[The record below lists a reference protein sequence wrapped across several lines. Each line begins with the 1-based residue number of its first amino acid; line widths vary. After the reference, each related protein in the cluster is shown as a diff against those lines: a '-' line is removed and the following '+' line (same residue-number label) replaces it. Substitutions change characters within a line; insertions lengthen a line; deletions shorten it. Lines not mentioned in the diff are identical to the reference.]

1 MILNEIKEMRKD
13 IEIGREEMKG
23 EIRRL
28 EEKWYKR
35 KKEIDEKIKKL
46 EDKLEKLE
54 MKREG
59 REKDRES
66 EDRRKEAEE
75 KGYVEKIREEMK
87 EVKNKLEEKEKQER
101 RNKIVVKEI
110 EEGEEDKEKA
120 TKTFLKEVFDIK
132 EGIKKIEII
141 GKKGRQVAVVELIN
155 WEVKQKI
162 MKEKKKLR
170 WKKIYI
176 DHDLTRREKEV
187 QRIIGERAY
196 KE

>member
-1 MILNEIKEMRKD
+1 MTWLILNEIKEMRKD
-13 IEIGREEMKG
+13 MEIGREEMKG

-35 KKEIDEKIKKL
+35 EKEIDEKINKL

-87 EVKNKLEEKEKQER
+87 EVKNKL
-101 RNKIVVKEI
+101 
-110 EEGEEDKEKA
+110 
-120 TKTFLKEVFDIK
+120 
-132 EGIKKIEII
+132 
-141 GKKGRQVAVVELIN
+141 
-155 WEVKQKI
+155 
-162 MKEKKKLR
+162 
-170 WKKIYI
+170 
-176 DHDLTRREKEV
+176 
-187 QRIIGERAY
+187 
-196 KE
+196 